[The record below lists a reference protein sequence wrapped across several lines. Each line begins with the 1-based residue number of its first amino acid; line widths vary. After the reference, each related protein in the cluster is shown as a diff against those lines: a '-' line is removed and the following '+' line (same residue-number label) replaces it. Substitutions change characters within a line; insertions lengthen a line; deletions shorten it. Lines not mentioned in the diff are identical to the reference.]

1 MFGAECS
8 RVGTERCNHATN
20 YTAGNLKITQKN
32 PSIFLHNLKSM
43 LIRQNQT
50 PQRLEKNAMYTLS
63 FKSVIQKKTFK
74 IHSD

>member
-43 LIRQNQT
+43 LIRQNHT
-50 PQRLEKNAMYTLS
+50 PQRLEKKCNVYTELQVS
-63 FKSVIQKKTFK
+63 NTEENL
-74 IHSD
+74 